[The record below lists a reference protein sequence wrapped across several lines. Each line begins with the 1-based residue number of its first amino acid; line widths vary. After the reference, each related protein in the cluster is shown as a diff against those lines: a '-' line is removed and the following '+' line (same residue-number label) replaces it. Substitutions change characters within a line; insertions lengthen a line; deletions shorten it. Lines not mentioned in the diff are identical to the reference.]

1 MNLKHFLLLLSLTT
15 ALLSACA
22 PGTYS
27 SNTLSV
33 NQKTDVGDYLVA
45 QNGFTVYT
53 FAQDTNGT
61 SSCNG
66 DCAVKWPPLLGSIT
80 LPTNV
85 GGSLGTVAR
94 ADGQQQVTYDGKPL
108 YFFSGDKAP
117 GDTNGHGVGSVW
129 FAAKAS
135 RLEPTN
141 TTTSSPSSSS
151 Y

>member
-1 MNLKHFLLLLSLTT
+1 
-15 ALLSACA
+15 
-22 PGTYS
+22 
-27 SNTLSV
+27 
-33 NQKTDVGDYLVA
+33 
-45 QNGFTVYT
+45 
-53 FAQDTNGT
+53 
-61 SSCNG
+61 
-66 DCAVKWPPLLGSIT
+66 LLGSIT

-135 RLEPTN
+135 RLESTSSNDNNTN
-141 TTTSSPSSSS
+141 SSPSGYS